1 MMNDETYE
9 TNEGDAV
16 LTHVVTELSS
26 EAQAELIER
35 TTQFVEE
42 MVETSAF
49 SVEDSSENNARP
61 TER

>member
-1 MMNDETYE
+1 
-9 TNEGDAV
+9 V